1 MLSAILRKL
10 SNALINGGV
19 LDSTGV
25 SLNQAAV
32 VGKRYMHK
40 QISGNRTN
48 YAFA

>member
-1 MLSAILRKL
+1 MGRLGFDRGQFES
-10 SNALINGGV
+10 G
-19 LDSTGV
+19 
-25 SLNQAAV
+25 AV